1 MNNLCKKIKVTGR
14 VQGVFFRAFTQ
25 KTAQDLQLNGWVQNQ
40 EDGSVLV
47 FVCGEIDKLDLFI
60 NALRK
65 GPPASRVMDLHIAPA
80 DYQALTDFT
89 IK

>member
-25 KTAQDLQLNGWVQNQ
+25 KTAQDLQLNGFVQNQ

-47 FVCGEIDKLDLFI
+47 FVCGEMEKLSLFI
-60 NALRK
+60 EALRK
-65 GPPASRVMDLHIAPA
+65 GPPAARVMDLHIDAA

-89 IK
+89 IR